1 MDFGFS
7 SNENQRYGIRGGL
20 RIYIYCGIN
29 LEQQQMENALTRS
42 ISRLTIYNVGTFTT
56 SNRIQ
61 MKLTRD
67 GM

>member
-29 LEQQQMENALTRS
+29 LEQQQMVLLCLLLQHLQLLHLEESL
-42 ISRLTIYNVGTFTT
+42 G
-56 SNRIQ
+56 
-61 MKLTRD
+61 D
-67 GM
+67 